1 MDHSWRSSIS
11 FQEDLKPDNFQLL
24 QKCISLQACDFL
36 VFRCNFLPLAHCCNI
51 DCLIEPIL
59 RLLLIIL
66 SKYIITIDDII
77 VIMMLSWGIVL
88 FVNKQQ

>member
-36 VFRCNFLPLAHCCNI
+36 VFLCNI
-51 DCLIEPIL
+51 CLWFIAVIMHCLIEPIL
-59 RLLLIIL
+59 HLLLIIV
-66 SKYIITIDDII
+66 SQYIITIDDII
-77 VIMMLSWGIVL
+77 VIMMLSLGNST
-88 FVNKQQ
+88 FCE